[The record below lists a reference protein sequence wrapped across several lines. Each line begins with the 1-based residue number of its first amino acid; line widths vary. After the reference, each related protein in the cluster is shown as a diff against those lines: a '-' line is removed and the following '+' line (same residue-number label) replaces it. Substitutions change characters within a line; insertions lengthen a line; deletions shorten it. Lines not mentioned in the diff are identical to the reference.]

1 MTDKSSGSP
10 PARRRVSSFADDLAE
25 DTKGQGGDDLDQ
37 PLNLSGFAP
46 KTADELNTPLD
57 ADAIRAAAEAAS
69 FASRQPVKPAATA
82 PASLA
87 VPEAAKGQGA
97 EPAQAVATPQPAP
110 PRQPRRRTTGRN
122 QQFNIKA
129 TAETIDRFI
138 ALADKHGWVYG
149 EAFEHAV
156 AALEMQDR

>member
-1 MTDKSSGSP
+1 MTDKSSGGS

-25 DTKGQGGDDLDQ
+25 DMKGQGGDDLDQ
-37 PLNLSGFAP
+37 PLNLSGFTP
-46 KTADELNTPLD
+46 KTADELNAPLD
-57 ADAIRAAAEAAS
+57 AAAIRAAAEAAS
-69 FASRQPVKPAATA
+69 FASRQPVKPTPVAA
-82 PASLA
+82 A

-97 EPAQAVATPQPAP
+97 EPAPAVAPPQSAQ

-156 AALEMQDR
+156 AALEMQDRV

>member
-1 MTDKSSGSP
+1 MTDKSSGGP

-46 KTADELNTPLD
+46 KTADELNAPLD

-69 FASRQPVKPAATA
+69 FASRQPVKPPPAAA
-82 PASLA
+82 A
-87 VPEAAKGQGA
+87 VSEAVKGQGA
-97 EPAQAVATPQPAP
+97 EPAPAVATPQPAP
-110 PRQPRRRTTGRN
+110 SRQPRRRTTGRN

-156 AALEMQDR
+156 AALEMQDRA